1 MIPYKQLSLAEIF
14 QDCQDKFDNDKPAFL
29 SLLENHIDMDEI
41 IPISFRNH
49 FYASTGRTRKY
60 SLHALLWALIIQ
72 RIFSIPTDELLL
84 TFLHYSKPLRDFCG
98 FDKVPDAS
106 KITRFKQD
114 FLQELQIVFDNLV
127 NLTEPI
133 CQAIDSEKAD
143 MTIFDSSGIEAFVTE
158 NNPKYANRIIKQLK
172 AYAKANGFDESYDPY
187 KAAYGSMPSH
197 AATNSEIKQLF
208 INGHF
213 CYAYK
218 FGIVTNGLGIIR
230 HIAFYDKDFFSSHP
244 EIKVEKKSNSPDDDK
259 SVHDARLLIPTL
271 VDFFKKHPVIN
282 PKTFLGDAAFDSV
295 ALYKKL
301 LSGNTFGKNCHF
313 AKAYIPLNSRS
324 GLENPDYTINA
335 DGIPCCPHDENLA
348 MKHEG
353 TSKLKSGVT
362 RYKFVCPMIKWEKN
376 PDTGKYAR
384 VCHCDNPCTTSSGGR
399 MVYIY
404 PEKDLRAYPGTLRGT
419 ESWDNTY
426 KIRTAVERDINHI
439 KENLCLAGRRTQN
452 KKTLHADLI
461 LAGITQLVTVVLADK
476 IKHHEYIRS
485 LKPLIA

>member
-1 MIPYKQLSLAEIF
+1 MIPYKQLSLADIF
-14 QDCQDKFDNDKPAFL
+14 QDCQDKFENDKPAFL
-29 SLLENHIDMDEI
+29 SLLETHIDMDEI

-114 FLQELQIVFDNLV
+114 FLQDLQIVFDNLV

-230 HIAFYDKDFFSSHP
+230 HIAFYDKDFFASHS
-244 EIKVEKKSNSPDDDK
+244 EIKVEKKSDSPDEDK

-271 VDFFKKHPVIN
+271 IDFFKKHPVIN

-295 ALYKKL
+295 ALYKEL
-301 LSGNTFGKNCHF
+301 LSGDTFGKNRHF

-348 MKHEG
+348 MKYEG

-376 PDTGKYAR
+376 PDTGKYVR
-384 VCHCDNPCTTSSGGR
+384 VCHCDNPYTTSSCGR

-419 ESWDNTY
+419 EDWDNTY